1 MDSSNEDRQKHP
13 PNDDIWEKGY
23 RGRPAHTV
31 EVSSH
36 YGYLSLIKLVKVSK
50 YRLHLESIPE

>member
-1 MDSSNEDRQKHP
+1 MRTGRNILPMMIYGKKAIEEDLP
-13 PNDDIWEKGY
+13 TP
-23 RGRPAHTV
+23 V

-36 YGYLSLIKLVKVSK
+36 YGYWSLIKLVKVSK